1 MGVRMPNLTRLAHEG
16 MRFDQAF
23 PTCSSCSPSRASILT
38 GRYPHQTGAVQLHQP
53 LPGDQVDFTELPRQS
68 GYWIAAAGKWHLG
81 EQARAKSDLI
91 RIPLCRSR
99 RGSPS
104 RSFRGSNAK
113 LEADPD
119 ELSNLAGGSRYAS
132 MYELLRKI
140 LDRWSHETA
149 NRPPVRRR
157 SGGFA
162 RETGE
167 LLQSRAGRLK

>member
-119 ELSNLAGGSRYAS
+119 ELSNLAGGSIQSVISNCA
-132 MYELLRKI
+132 LLRVV
-140 LDRWSHETA
+140 LHCGYEATE
-149 NRPPVRRR
+149 
-157 SGGFA
+157 G
-162 RETGE
+162 
-167 LLQSRAGRLK
+167 